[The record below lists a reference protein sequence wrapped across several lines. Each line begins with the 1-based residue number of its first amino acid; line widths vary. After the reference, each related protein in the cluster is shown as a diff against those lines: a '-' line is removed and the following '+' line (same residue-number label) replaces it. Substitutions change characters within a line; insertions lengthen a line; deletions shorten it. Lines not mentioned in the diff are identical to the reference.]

1 VIILSVKSIYKKELL
16 KEIEDL
22 SPIEIKKVLKV
33 VHVVKEEM
41 LVRKRVDKR
50 EILKCAGMLKSLR
63 PKEEKIFDEAISRRS
78 LFGDRL
84 VNL

>member
-1 VIILSVKSIYKKELL
+1 MSVRSTYKKELL

-22 SPIEIKKVLKV
+22 SPIEIKRVLNV
-33 VHVVKEEM
+33 LHVVKEEM

-50 EILKCAGMLKSLR
+50 EILKCAGMLKNLR
-63 PKEEKIFDEAISRRS
+63 PKEEKIFNEAVSRKS
-78 LFGDRL
+78 LFGHRP

>member
-1 VIILSVKSIYKKELL
+1 LSVKSVYKEELL

-33 VHVVKEEM
+33 LHVVKEEM

-50 EILKCAGMLKSLR
+50 EILKYAGMLNGLR
-63 PKEEKIFDEAISRRS
+63 LKEEKIFNEAISRRT
-78 LFGDRL
+78 LFGDRP